1 MSELA
6 IISFGSAAI
15 GALLTA
21 FLQPLWTR
29 FISKTSMLHAEVL
42 YYPFAVPSLLEASID
57 EYIRNYRLNIK
68 PKEEMKSFLR
78 KVAGASGIIRI
89 RITNKSSRSIDGI
102 VVRCKRFSECIFD
115 IVIDQD
121 RQVSKIGKSC
131 EIGSLRPRSTCLLTL
146 WTAVNYADAFG
157 GFDDAVEV
165 SANEFDRIKITYP
178 LPDYLETK
186 ISHARVNLLFIT
198 LFVISAVSAVFAFAM
213 SFIAKQP

>member
-1 MSELA
+1 MSELG
-6 IISFGSAAI
+6 IVSFGSAVI

-29 FISKTSMLHAEVL
+29 FISSTSTLYAEIS
-42 YYPFAVPSLLEASID
+42 YHPFTVPSLLEASID

-78 KVAGASGIIRI
+78 KIAGASGIIRI
-89 RITNKSSRSIDGI
+89 CITNRSNRSIDGI

-115 IVIDQD
+115 TVIDQD

-131 EIGSLRPRSTCLLTL
+131 EIGSLRPRSTCVLTL
-146 WTAVNYADAFG
+146 WTSVNYADAFG

-178 LPDYLETK
+178 LPEYLESK
-186 ISHARVNLLFIT
+186 ISYARVKLLINMFVIT
-198 LFVISAVSAVFAFAM
+198 IVLAAFSVSMLFV
-213 SFIAKQP
+213 AKQP